1 MENNEIMNNIE
12 EVAAEMNDV
21 AVVDESKGLGLV
33 GGVLATA
40 GFVVAMFATYK
51 AVKWV
56 GKKIKAKKAAKAAEC
71 EVVEA
76 DFEECDETVED

>member
-21 AVVDESKGLGLV
+21 AVVDEGGRVGLV
-33 GGVLATA
+33 GGALIVA
-40 GFVVAMFATYK
+40 GVVVAGIATYK
-51 AVKWV
+51 TVKWV
-56 GKKIKAKKAAKAAEC
+56 ARKIKAKKAAKAAEC

-76 DFEECDETVED
+76 DFEECEETVEA